1 MKMMRNSSVLLGKL
15 CKWDADEDVMEDVMV
30 LGAMATATFYVV
42 LKMAN
47 VIGGID
53 GFLHSLTSWQVA
65 GVIATTLVVALLMEL
80 YVRCVYRRKSGLVLS
95 RFLLGG
101 LLLFI
106 AYTLAIATGGTAG
119 YDEKIRLM
127 TAWDFHI
134 FMCIEFMYFSFIR
147 MVAEGMKRSRK

>member
-1 MKMMRNSSVLLGKL
+1 MKRNISALLGKL
-15 CKWDADEDVMEDVMV
+15 CKWDTNEDVMKDVMV

-42 LKMAN
+42 LKIAN

-53 GFLHSLTSWQVA
+53 GFLHSLTSWQVV
-65 GVIATTLVVALLMEL
+65 GVIATTLGVALLMEL

-101 LLLFI
+101 LLLFV
-106 AYTLAIATGGTAG
+106 AYTLAIATGGTVG
-119 YDEKIRLM
+119 YDEKIGLM
-127 TAWDFHI
+127 TAWDFHL

-147 MVAEGMKRSRK
+147 MVA

>member
-1 MKMMRNSSVLLGKL
+1 MKI
-15 CKWDADEDVMEDVMV
+15 
-30 LGAMATATFYVV
+30 
-42 LKMAN
+42 AN

-53 GFLHSLTSWQVA
+53 GFLHSLTSWQVV
-65 GVIATTLVVALLMEL
+65 GVIAMTLVVALLMEL

-101 LLLFI
+101 LLLFV

-119 YDEKIRLM
+119 YDEKIGLM
-127 TAWDFHI
+127 TAWDFHL

-147 MVAEGMKRSRK
+147 MVD

>member
-1 MKMMRNSSVLLGKL
+1 MKRNISVLLGKL
-15 CKWDADEDVMEDVMV
+15 FKWDANEDVMKDVMV

-42 LKMAN
+42 LKIAN

-53 GFLHSLTSWQVA
+53 GFLHSLTSWQVV
-65 GVIATTLVVALLMEL
+65 GVIATTLGVALLMEL

-106 AYTLAIATGGTAG
+106 AYTLAIATGATAG

-147 MVAEGMKRSRK
+147 MVA

>member
-1 MKMMRNSSVLLGKL
+1 MKRNISVLLGKL
-15 CKWDADEDVMEDVMV
+15 CKWDANENVMEDVMV

-42 LKMAN
+42 LKIAN

-65 GVIATTLVVALLMEL
+65 GVIAMTLVVALLMEL

-101 LLLFI
+101 LLLFV
-106 AYTLAIATGGTAG
+106 AYTLVIATGGTAG
-119 YDEKIRLM
+119 YDEKIGLM
-127 TAWDFHI
+127 TAWDFHL

-147 MVAEGMKRSRK
+147 MVD

>member
-1 MKMMRNSSVLLGKL
+1 MKRNISALLGKL
-15 CKWDADEDVMEDVMV
+15 CKWDANEDVMKDVMV

-42 LKMAN
+42 LKIAN

-65 GVIATTLVVALLMEL
+65 GVIATTLGVALLMER
-80 YVRCVYRRKSGLVLS
+80 YVRCVYRRKSGVVVS

-119 YDEKIRLM
+119 YDE
-127 TAWDFHI
+127 
-134 FMCIEFMYFSFIR
+134 
-147 MVAEGMKRSRK
+147 

>member
-1 MKMMRNSSVLLGKL
+1 MMRNSSALLGKL

-47 VIGGID
+47 VIGGVD
-53 GFLHSLTSWQVA
+53 GFLHSLTSWQMA
-65 GVIATTLVVALLMEL
+65 GVIATTLVVALLMVL

-95 RFLLGG
+95 KFLLGG

-127 TAWDFHI
+127 TAWDFHL

-147 MVAEGMKRSRK
+147 MVAEGKKRGRK

>member
-1 MKMMRNSSVLLGKL
+1 MKRNISALLGKL
-15 CKWDADEDVMEDVMV
+15 CKWDANEDVMKDVMV

-42 LKMAN
+42 LKIAN

-65 GVIATTLVVALLMEL
+65 GVIAMTLVVALLMEL

-101 LLLFI
+101 LLLFV
-106 AYTLAIATGGTAG
+106 AYTLVIATGGTAG
-119 YDEKIRLM
+119 YDEKIGLM
-127 TAWDFHI
+127 TAWDFHL

-147 MVAEGMKRSRK
+147 MVD